1 MAGTLVKSVM
11 LKIVSNDGETEAKLD
26 LITKKANELGRL
38 HPDIKVKV
46 DSAAASAKLAVLRK
60 ELKDTGNAAAGD
72 TGTSLKSR
80 LMSLGSAA
88 AVAGGFGGVSK
99 DASLATKV
107 MSGFSLATG
116 LLEAPM
122 AGAIVGVGGLAS
134 GLAAAGMGLLAFGAV
149 AKSQYTVA
157 STAAGQVQTAQDAYT
172 VAIAH
177 GTSQA
182 KAYKAEQIAIA
193 KADVEMTPAQIQL
206 SKSIGGAQ
214 NAWQSFVQ
222 SNTKGVATIMTQG
235 IGLMPKVFASMQ
247 PFMAP
252 TEKPLCGM
260 ITQLGKGLESS
271 GLKSF
276 NGVMAKNS
284 GPAITKLG
292 QSIGHIV
299 VGLGGIIKA
308 FMPMAQT
315 VMGGLDKITGKFAT
329 GGTTLSS
336 HSGFQSLM
344 SMAKTDMPYV
354 IGIVKNLGGAIK
366 NLGSSMTGLSTFSN
380 SKSLLQL
387 ALPLSQLLNTLTK
400 ANPALLRFGL
410 FALAAGGVA
419 GKMKPAFQ
427 GISAGLTGLDKG
439 VNLLGKFGG
448 AAEEAGRGT
457 KIAAAATRIWTGV
470 QAAFDVVM
478 ALNPIGLVV
487 IGIAA
492 LIAIIVIC
500 VIKFKAFRTFWIG
513 LWKDIKSFLGDA
525 VSWIKSHWALLPVI
539 FMGPV
544 GIVVALVKSHFTQIK
559 SIAMSI
565 INDVVGFFRALPGR
579 IISAIAGLGGM
590 LFRAGQNVMRSLI
603 SGLTSMI
610 GAVGSSVAGIA
621 GKVAGFFGLSP
632 AREGPLSG
640 GGAPEVRGA
649 HFTHA
654 FAAGMSSGSARVS
667 AAAARVAGAAGAGRQ
682 VGGGTAGGGGGPP
695 G

>member
-252 TEKPLCGM
+252 TEKALGGL
-260 ITQLGKGLESS
+260 ITQLGKGLDSS
-271 GLKSF
+271 GFKSF
-276 NGVMAKNS
+276 IDVMAKNS

-329 GGTTLSS
+329 WGTTLSS

-354 IGIVKNLGGAIK
+354 IGIVKNLGGAIM
-366 NLGSSMTGLSTFSN
+366 NLGSSTSGLPTLSN
-380 SKSLLQL
+380 SKSPLHP
-387 ALPLSQLLNTLTK
+387 ALPLS
-400 ANPALLRFGL
+400 PPG
-410 FALAAGGVA
+410 
-419 GKMKPAFQ
+419 P
-427 GISAGLTGLDKG
+427 
-439 VNLLGKFGG
+439 
-448 AAEEAGRGT
+448 
-457 KIAAAATRIWTGV
+457 AAAA
-470 QAAFDVVM
+470 AAEHADEGQPGAAAV
-478 ALNPIGLVV
+478 LLV
-487 IGIAA
+487 
-492 LIAIIVIC
+492 
-500 VIKFKAFRTFWIG
+500 R
-513 LWKDIKSFLGDA
+513 
-525 VSWIKSHWALLPVI
+525 
-539 FMGPV
+539 
-544 GIVVALVKSHFTQIK
+544 
-559 SIAMSI
+559 
-565 INDVVGFFRALPGR
+565 PGR
-579 IISAIAGLGGM
+579 WWRGRQDEARVPGH
-590 LFRAGQNVMRSLI
+590 FRWPDRSRQGREL
-603 SGLTSMI
+603 
-610 GAVGSSVAGIA
+610 
-621 GKVAGFFGLSP
+621 
-632 AREGPLSG
+632 ARQ
-640 GGAPEVRGA
+640 VRG
-649 HFTHA
+649 
-654 FAAGMSSGSARVS
+654 GRGGSGPGHEERRRRDQDLDRRPGRV
-667 AAAARVAGAAGAGRQ
+667 RRGHGPEPDRPGRHRHRRPDRDHRHLRNQ
-682 VGGGTAGGGGGPP
+682 IQGFPHVLDWAVERHQIVPR
-695 G
+695 